1 MQSRLSSLIEQILNV
16 GSGFLIS
23 LIVWMYVIV
32 PIWDFEVTLTEN
44 LAITIIFTV
53 VSVIRGYAWR
63 RIFNR
68 IHSKETNN
76 VHKNSQ

>member
-68 IHSKETNN
+68 YS
-76 VHKNSQ
+76 